1 MEALVLQTPGR
12 GPFQTHK
19 MPYPACA
26 IKAAFYLTT
35 FLHPV
40 RLENTRRSQAAST
53 LLFKG
58 SSQGVKCF
66 ALFEFTDHRERVLDR
81 WLL

>member
-1 MEALVLQTPGR
+1 MLVLQTPGR
-12 GPFQTHK
+12 GPFQIHK

-26 IKAAFYLTT
+26 IEVAFYLT

-40 RLENTRRSQAAST
+40 RLENTRRSQEAST

-58 SSQGVKCF
+58 SSQGMKCF